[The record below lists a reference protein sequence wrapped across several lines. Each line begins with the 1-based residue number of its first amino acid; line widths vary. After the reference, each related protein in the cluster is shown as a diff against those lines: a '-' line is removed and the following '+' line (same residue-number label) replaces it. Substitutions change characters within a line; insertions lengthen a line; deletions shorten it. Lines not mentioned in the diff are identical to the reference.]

1 MICSTKPLR
10 RSGGLPKPGGSAT
23 ARFSSPTSKKRSA
36 SAPANPDWMPSD
48 RSRLFIHVQTREC
61 TAMTTAKDVLK
72 LIKDNDVKYVDFRF
86 TDPRGKWQH
95 VTFDITMI
103 EEDTFSEGVM
113 FDGSSI
119 AGWKAINESDMCLM
133 PDPGSACIDPFF
145 AETTLVLVC
154 DVLEPT
160 TGEPY
165 NRDPRGIAK
174 KAEAMVKSMGVG
186 DTVFF
191 GPEAEFF
198 VFDDVR
204 FAADPYNTGF
214 KLDAAE
220 LPTNSS
226 TEYEGG
232 NLGHRIRTKAGYF
245 PVPPQDSVQDMRSEM
260 LGAMAKMGVKVEK
273 HHHEVASAQHELG
286 MKFDTMTL

>member
-1 MICSTKPLR
+1 MKS
-10 RSGGLPKPGGSAT
+10 
-23 ARFSSPTSKKRSA
+23 
-36 SAPANPDWMPSD
+36 
-48 RSRLFIHVQTREC
+48 
-61 TAMTTAKDVLK
+61 AKDVLK
-72 LIKDNDVKYVDFRF
+72 YISDNDIIYVDFRF

-95 VTFDITMI
+95 VTFDISMI
-103 EEDTFSEGVM
+103 DEEIFAEGTM

-133 PDPGSACIDPFF
+133 PDPTTATIDPFF
-145 AETTLVLVC
+145 AASTLSIVC

-160 TGEPY
+160 TGQPY
-165 NRDPRGIAK
+165 ERDPRGMAK
-174 KAEAMVKSMGVG
+174 KAEAYLKSTGIG
-186 DTVFF
+186 DAIYV

-204 FAADPYNTGF
+204 FSSDPYNSGF

-220 LPTNSS
+220 LPINGD

-232 NLGHRIRTKAGYF
+232 NLGHRIATKGGYF
-245 PVPPQDSVQDMRSEM
+245 PVPPQDTAQDMRGEM
-260 LGAMAKMGVKVEK
+260 LAAMAAMGVKVEK

-286 MKFDTMTL
+286 MKFGTLTAIADHMQIYKYAIHNVAASYGKTATFMPKPVFGDNGSGMSVHQSFWKLGKSIMAG